1 VLFRGGVTFN
11 KNVPCSCL
19 SQGKCSSM
27 VLNSSV
33 ENNTIQSHAST
44 CCRLLYV
51 VGQLGLGGLERQ
63 LYYLLTSL
71 DRTRYQPAVVVWDLN
86 HNDKYYKEID
96 ALRIPLY
103 GFPPAWSSLSKLKAL
118 RALTRQ
124 LKPEVIHS
132 YGFYTNFAVAYAA
145 WATTT
150 LPIGSRRSEYNP
162 RKQRRGGITRLLN
175 AKWPA
180 CHVINSTPSG
190 DAADYALSPF
200 TSRQVIIVRNAL
212 DINRFNC
219 VSEDSR
225 KREYVAAIGS
235 LMPVKRW
242 DRLLRVARSL
252 KDVLGEDI
260 RFQIAGDGPL
270 RVALGRLADE
280 LGVSKV
286 VEFRGAIH
294 DIPAFLSG
302 AKFLVHTSQSEGCPN
317 VVMEAMACG
326 LPVVAMETGEIPYLV
341 EDGKTGFVVRQED
354 EIVFAERVR
363 CLLSDDELCLRM
375 GAAASEKAKREFTLE
390 RLVSETLAAY
400 KVAGWRDEIVEGQ
413 SMTTGKE

>member
-1 VLFRGGVTFN
+1 
-11 KNVPCSCL
+11 
-19 SQGKCSSM
+19 M
-27 VLNSSV
+27 VLHSFADKS
-33 ENNTIQSHAST
+33 NTQLQAPT

-63 LYYLLTSL
+63 LYYLLANL
-71 DRTRYQPAVVVWDLN
+71 DRTRYQPAVVVWSLN

-103 GFPPAWSSLSKLKAL
+103 GFPPEWSSLSKLKAL

-162 RKQRRGGITRLLN
+162 HKRKLGGIMRLLN

-190 DAADYALSPF
+190 DAADCALSPF

-212 DINRFNC
+212 DLNRFNC

-242 DRLLRVARSL
+242 DRLLRVARNL

-270 RVALGRLADE
+270 RLALGRLADE

-286 VEFRGAIH
+286 VEFRGVVH

-302 AKFLVHTSQSEGCPN
+302 AKFLTHTSESEGCPN

-341 EDGKTGFVVRQED
+341 EDGTTGFVVRQED
-354 EIVFAERVR
+354 ETMLAERVS
-363 CLLSDDELCLRM
+363 CLLSDDELCLGM
-375 GAAASEKAKREFTLE
+375 GVAAREKAKREFTLE

-400 KVAGWRDEIVEGQ
+400 KAAGWRDEVDDDH
-413 SMTTGKE
+413 SMVIEDEDRSS

>member
-1 VLFRGGVTFN
+1 
-11 KNVPCSCL
+11 
-19 SQGKCSSM
+19 M
-27 VLNSSV
+27 VLHPSADQS
-33 ENNTIQSHAST
+33 NTHLHAST

-63 LYYLLTSL
+63 LYYLLASL
-71 DRTRYQPAVVVWDLN
+71 DCTRYRPAVVVWNLN

-96 ALRIPLY
+96 ALRIPLH
-103 GFPPAWSSLSKLKAL
+103 GFPPDLSSLSKLRAL
-118 RALTRQ
+118 RALTQQ

-145 WATTT
+145 WATRT
-150 LPIGSRRSEYNP
+150 LAIGSRRSEYNP
-162 RKQRRGGITRLLN
+162 HKRKRGGVRRLLN

-190 DAADYALSPF
+190 DAADCALSPF
-200 TSRQVIIVRNAL
+200 TSRKVIIVRNAL
-212 DINRFNC
+212 DLNRFSC

-225 KREYVAAIGS
+225 NRGYVAAIGS

-242 DRLLRVARSL
+242 DRLLRLARNM
-252 KDVLGEDI
+252 KNALGEDV

-270 RVALGRLADE
+270 RPALYKLAEE
-280 LGVSKV
+280 LGVSKI
-286 VEFRGAIH
+286 VEFRGVVH
-294 DIPAFLSG
+294 DIPAFLGG
-302 AKFLVHTSQSEGCPN
+302 AKFLTHTSESEGCPN

-354 EIVFAERVR
+354 ERMLAERVS

-375 GAAASEKAKREFTLE
+375 GTAAREKAKREFTLE

-400 KVAGWRDEIVEGQ
+400 KVAGWRDEIVDDY
-413 SMTTGKE
+413 SMAMGKD